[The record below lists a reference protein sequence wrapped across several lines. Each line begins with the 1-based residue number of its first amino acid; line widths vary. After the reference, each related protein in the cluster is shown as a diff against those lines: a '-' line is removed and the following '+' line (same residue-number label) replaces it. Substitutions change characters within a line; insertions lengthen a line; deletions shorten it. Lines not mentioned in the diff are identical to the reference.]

1 MSKPWWSKGYYSG
14 YWRSSRD
21 DDDDYY
27 DSDSSSSGWDW
38 WGSSKKEDYSWKDA
52 YKSRYKSSLGYST
65 SRLSETVSSSSSWY
79 GRSSGTDIDKAQ
91 ELLSKVYR
99 STRDMIVILDF
110 PFNVKIQLS
119 CDGSEIEGGLKD
131 GSRRVFIPT
140 KILDESG
147 YSDSEKIN
155 ICCGLGVH
163 EASHLKFT
171 EYKVL
176 TDFSNRLCTRSITID
191 GKTTKLEDCI
201 LFIISLIN
209 LIEDERIEN
218 LLLQERPGYT
228 EFIDIAK
235 SYQYK
240 NFIKYSNNNIYSAFE
255 KEVQFKLFMNN
266 LFRLIRYP
274 EDLDEDTLEK
284 YSEQYKAIQKF
295 LNPLPQSTKEACIA
309 GLGIYKEII
318 STFPDLELKTK
329 GSDKKLSLGHVV
341 KMLSKYGKAFE
352 MGFVKVNYGSDSDSG
367 SAISGVEISSKIKD
381 SSILSKLITGMAE
394 RGEKKSTY
402 FENIKGN
409 AENYRRVANQI
420 QKSVPAIKKLI
431 KNTDRN
437 YDFNIYGCRSGILDT
452 AKLAEAYQ
460 GVPQVYIRQGQV
472 RTNKST
478 VCVVIDESG
487 SMGTDWVEYSKEYR
501 YSYST
506 KMTKAREA
514 AILLNEALGSLPG
527 VDLYIY
533 GHTADIT
540 HTGSTDI
547 RIYKEGK
554 KHSDPYA
561 LGMCGRRLYENRD
574 GVALYEVGK
583 RVRKF
588 TSSPVTM
595 FVISDGEPS
604 ACDYRGLAARHDTR
618 ENVKKLEN
626 DGFSVIQVTIDNV
639 CGAED
644 MFKNVID
651 LRHGVDELPKLLGNI
666 IKKAVVA
673 DKKTTIS

>member
-240 NFIKYSNNNIYSAFE
+240 NFIKYSNNNI
-255 KEVQFKLFMNN
+255 
-266 LFRLIRYP
+266 R
-274 EDLDEDTLEK
+274 
-284 YSEQYKAIQKF
+284 
-295 LNPLPQSTKEACIA
+295 
-309 GLGIYKEII
+309 
-318 STFPDLELKTK
+318 
-329 GSDKKLSLGHVV
+329 
-341 KMLSKYGKAFE
+341 
-352 MGFVKVNYGSDSDSG
+352 
-367 SAISGVEISSKIKD
+367 
-381 SSILSKLITGMAE
+381 
-394 RGEKKSTY
+394 
-402 FENIKGN
+402 
-409 AENYRRVANQI
+409 
-420 QKSVPAIKKLI
+420 
-431 KNTDRN
+431 
-437 YDFNIYGCRSGILDT
+437 
-452 AKLAEAYQ
+452 
-460 GVPQVYIRQGQV
+460 
-472 RTNKST
+472 
-478 VCVVIDESG
+478 
-487 SMGTDWVEYSKEYR
+487 
-501 YSYST
+501 
-506 KMTKAREA
+506 
-514 AILLNEALGSLPG
+514 
-527 VDLYIY
+527 
-533 GHTADIT
+533 
-540 HTGSTDI
+540 
-547 RIYKEGK
+547 
-554 KHSDPYA
+554 
-561 LGMCGRRLYENRD
+561 
-574 GVALYEVGK
+574 
-583 RVRKF
+583 
-588 TSSPVTM
+588 
-595 FVISDGEPS
+595 
-604 ACDYRGLAARHDTR
+604 
-618 ENVKKLEN
+618 
-626 DGFSVIQVTIDNV
+626 
-639 CGAED
+639 
-644 MFKNVID
+644 
-651 LRHGVDELPKLLGNI
+651 
-666 IKKAVVA
+666 
-673 DKKTTIS
+673 